1 MAKLIEYFQSRAE
14 PWERLAYVKAR
25 TVYSHDCAVPLEQ
38 LAFHSRF
45 TETEVE
51 KLKQVR
57 FRKEHEIGK
66 EETSEHLDLKVGRG
80 SLLDTQFVVQFL
92 QVNNNVM
99 EPNLLA
105 AITTLSN
112 GGHLDAGEAEAL
124 RGGLQLLY
132 ALESIDDL
140 LGVKP
145 EGKLSKRPH
154 LNEHLAKWLSFSNGE
169 ELTESYL
176 ETTGA
181 IRKIYHRHF
190 GESQI
195 TAGD

>member
-1 MAKLIEYFQSRAE
+1 LAKLIEYFQSRAE

-38 LAFHSRF
+38 LAFHSHF

-66 EETSEHLDLKVGRG
+66 EETLEHLDLKVGRG

-154 LNEHLAKWLSFSNGE
+154 LNEHLAKWLGFSNGE

-190 GESQI
+190 GGSQI